1 LLQRTLDDL
10 DRARSWM
17 LLLGRKNARE
27 KIATFLLDM
36 SRRLAREGLPPLD
49 RFDLPLSRQQIAD
62 VLGLTIETV
71 SRQLTDLKRIGIIA
85 LPGRR
90 MVEIRDRAALLDCS
104 EAA

>member
-1 LLQRTLDDL
+1 
-10 DRARSWM
+10 M

-36 SRRLAREGLPPLD
+36 SRRLAREGQPPLD
-49 RFDLPLSRQQIAD
+49 RFNLPLSRQQIAD

>member
-1 LLQRTLDDL
+1 MDSQSRTPTLDRVAGPMDL
-10 DRARSWM
+10 KALSDS
-17 LLLGRKNARE
+17 E
-27 KIATFLLDM
+27 
-36 SRRLAREGLPPLD
+36 LAVL
-49 RFDLPLSRQQIAD
+49 AD
-62 VLGLTIETV
+62 ELRHETIETV